1 MKMLE
6 AAYVIQEEC
15 KKQAS
20 CLDCSLKDACDCSSP
35 DIWEVPEQPHTST
48 NALTVEVKATELE
61 PVKELFDLIVKGKRA
76 VDAEHIT
83 GTCAFNI
90 IVDKFIE
97 LFGDQYDLNR

>member
-6 AAYVIQEEC
+6 AAYLIQEEC
-15 KKQAS
+15 KKQLS

-48 NALTVEVKATELE
+48 TALTVKVKATELE
-61 PVKELFDLIVKGKRA
+61 PVKELIETIIDAHNSKQLIDPFGYVWDEFVR
-76 VDAEHIT
+76 
-83 GTCAFNI
+83 
-90 IVDKFIE
+90 

>member
-61 PVKELFDLIVKGKRA
+61 PVKELFDAMLRA
-76 VDAEHIT
+76 KLYVDT
-83 GTCAFNI
+83 DSFNKI
-90 IVDKFIE
+90 CGFDMIWDKFSE
-97 LFGDQYDLNR
+97 LFGDQFDTKR